1 MQLLHFRYTQYN
13 KTFLLFAKDFFDYI
27 NSIAPFEKQCEWDN
41 SGLLLGDPDKQV
53 KTVAVVLDA
62 TKKTVEAAKKAQAD
76 MIVTHHPVIFSPL
89 KNVLSG
95 SIAFELIKAGISVIS
110 MHTNLDI
117 AENGG
122 VNACLCKALDI
133 KNTKTMIAS
142 DGYTLMQGKIAPTN
156 AESFAKQIKKRLG
169 GSVKF
174 TDGGKIIENV
184 LVCSG
189 SGGEFIAEAIKN
201 GFDALVTA
209 DIKHHQFLEAA
220 DNCISLFDAGHFNT
234 EDIVIEPLRQML
246 ADKFKTTEFITTH
259 ETEIKY
265 V

>member
-1 MQLLHFRYTQYN
+1 MKVKNIYE
-13 KTFLLFAKDFFDYI
+13 FLASSFPPDTACDF
-27 NSIAPFEKQCEWDN
+27 DN
-41 SGLLLGDPDKQV
+41 VGLLIGDGEAEV
-53 KTVAVVLDA
+53 KKALVSLDCN
-62 TKKTVEAAKKAQAD
+62 KKTVDEAKSKECNL
-76 MIVTHHPVIFSPL
+76 IITHHPVIFSPL
-89 KNVLSG
+89 KNVLVG

-122 VNACLCKALDI
+122 VNACLCRALDI
-133 KNTKTMIAS
+133 KNTKTLMAS
-142 DGYTLMQGKIAPTN
+142 DGYTLMQGEIAPTN

-174 TDGGKIIENV
+174 TDGGKNIENV